1 MLHTL
6 IWFDMWQGLPVSEG
20 IVHVLF
26 KIAIMLVMRLRLR
39 LRGKTRLLM
48 VILVRLLLRLHLL
61 GILDLDVHPMQVTF
75 LCLDHDRLSL
85 LPRYMLVNTIV
96 AFLKLAMALV
106 FLFKEGVN
114 AGELVRRGLIERVM
128 MARQVLLL
136 D

>member
-1 MLHTL
+1 M
-6 IWFDMWQGLPVSEG
+6 VSKS
-20 IVHVLF
+20 IVHVLL
-26 KIAIMLVMRLRLR
+26 KIAIMLVMRLHLR

-48 VILVRLLLRLHLL
+48 VLLVHRL
-61 GILDLDVHPMQVTF
+61 LDLDIHSMQVM
-75 LCLDHDRLSL
+75 LLGLDHDRLSL

-114 AGELVRRGLIERVM
+114 TRELVRRGLIERVM

>member
-6 IWFDMWQGLPVSEG
+6 IWFDVWQGLLVSKG

-26 KIAIMLVMRLRLR
+26 KIAIMLVMRLHLR

-48 VILVRLLLRLHLL
+48 VLLVHRL
-61 GILDLDVHPMQVTF
+61 LDLDIHPMQVM
-75 LCLDHDRLSL
+75 LLGLDHDRLSL